1 MKFMITFN
9 HIDGEWDKL
18 TTEEQQA
25 YGGTL
30 GELISAL
37 KTEKDSDMTF
47 FAPVEQAKTAALSLL
62 GESHAYA
69 QVPWFWSDQFDLK
82 LQIAGLSGDHD
93 RVVVRGNPDDASFSA
108 FYLRS
113 GKLIAVDAVNSPRD
127 FMAGKQL
134 IAAETV
140 VDAGQLA
147 DSTTTLFD
155 LI

>member
-47 FAPVEQAKTAALSLL
+47 FAPVEQAKTVRKHSDRSVEITD
-62 GESHAYA
+62 GPYHESTE
-69 QVPWFWSDQFDLK
+69 Q
-82 LQIAGLSGDHD
+82 
-93 RVVVRGNPDDASFSA
+93 PDG
-108 FYLRS
+108 YY
-113 GKLIAVDAVNSPRD
+113 I
-127 FMAGKQL
+127 
-134 IAAETV
+134 IE
-140 VDAGQLA
+140 A
-147 DSTTTLFD
+147 DSIEEAIDGAKRGRSHQASLKQTPLGVRPTGRTPP
-155 LI
+155 